1 MAVWLRRP
9 DFECCGCRGVQE
21 SRLVQ
26 VCFCALGEELWWWVG
41 VCEGGGEWGL
51 FRVCHFEW
59 LFCFLVF
66 CREESLLSFFYLFF
80 FFFSSRVVLKIWA
93 VVGLD
98 INRRLWYSVCT
109 GQLVVPILKPVP
121 VRRSSLP
128 VILSCRVYFFSLV
141 KIQSR
146 IMEDEKK

>member
-1 MAVWLRRP
+1 MYVKGEGSGGCFESVILN
-9 DFECCGCRGVQE
+9 DFSVFWFFVEKNPCC
-21 SRLVQ
+21 
-26 VCFCALGEELWWWVG
+26 
-41 VCEGGGEWGL
+41 
-51 FRVCHFEW
+51 
-59 LFCFLVF
+59 
-66 CREESLLSFFYLFF
+66 LSSIF

-128 VILSCRVYFFSLV
+128 VILSCRVYFFYL
-141 KIQSR
+141 
-146 IMEDEKK
+146 